1 MDAVTTAD
9 AAVSPG
15 RAAARPRRN
24 RRRSENALLRLAAL
38 AAILLVWWLLALW
51 FPLFVATPVE
61 TVRTTLTWVRDGTL
75 RDNIG
80 VTMLELGYGALLSV
94 VVGIPLG
101 VLMAL
106 SRRLDVASRLYV
118 DVFNALPRLGLAPL
132 FVLWFGLGI
141 KSKVATVFS
150 VLVFLIIVNTYQGV
164 KSVNRDLVTMVRTL
178 GGTRRHILVKVIFP
192 SLTPW
197 LITTLRLGAAMG
209 LAAAVVGE
217 FVAGN
222 SGLGYLLSYNSQLLD
237 KDGTFAALFVLG
249 LIALAITGVII
260 LIETHFLRWQRTD
273 APPDIS
279 VPPQ

>member
-1 MDAVTTAD
+1 MDAVSTAD

-15 RAAARPRRN
+15 RTAARPRRN
-24 RRRSENALLRLAAL
+24 RRRTENALLRLAAL
-38 AAILLVWWLLALW
+38 VAILLLWWLLALW

-94 VVGIPLG
+94 VIGIPLG

-249 LIALAITGVII
+249 LIALAITGLIL
-260 LIETHFLRWQRTD
+260 LIEAHFLRWQRTD
-273 APPDIS
+273 ARPDIA